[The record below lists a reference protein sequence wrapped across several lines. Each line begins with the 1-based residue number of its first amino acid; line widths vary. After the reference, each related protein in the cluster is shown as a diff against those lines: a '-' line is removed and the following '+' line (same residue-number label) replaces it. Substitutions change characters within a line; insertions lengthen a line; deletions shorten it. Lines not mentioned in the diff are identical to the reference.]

1 MSATT
6 TTENAKTSHITLP
19 VPAAKHALKLDGN
32 DPTYGDWRDDL
43 VRDGY
48 AVIKSA
54 VPRER
59 ADSYADAMY
68 SWLEGFNL
76 GFKRDDPTSIH
87 KDKLPWIDQKGMCLQ
102 YAVTHEDFAWA
113 IRSEPGVVEAFEKVY
128 DDKDLIVSFDAINFG
143 FPNRKDL
150 PENKPWPHQDQD
162 PLKPGFRCL
171 QGLVNMLPNGPDD
184 GGLIVCRGGHMLS
197 EEFHREFINEERIP
211 AWTPEWF
218 GFTDAGMKW
227 LEGKGCQWE
236 KVCAEPGDL
245 LVWDS
250 RTPHYNLSS
259 KTQQPRF
266 CVYTCFMPVSD
277 ASQDDLMRKRDAF
290 ERWVG
295 TTHWPNA
302 RHTGSNVGKRDG
314 EDDPH
319 NRFEPVNKPSLD
331 ERAFK
336 LTGIPYI
343 KA

>member
-1 MSATT
+1 M
-6 TTENAKTSHITLP
+6 P

-43 VRDGY
+43 VRDGK
-48 AVIKSA
+48 AVIKGA

-68 SWLEGFNL
+68 SWLE
-76 GFKRDDPTSIH
+76 D

-113 IRSEPGVVEAFEKVY
+113 IRSEPGVGEAFEKVY

-143 FPNRKDL
+143 FPNRTDL

-197 EEFHREFINEERIP
+197 EEYH
-211 AWTPEWF
+211 
-218 GFTDAGMKW
+218 
-227 LEGKGCQWE
+227 
-236 KVCAEPGDL
+236 
-245 LVWDS
+245 
-250 RTPHYNLSS
+250 H
-259 KTQQPRF
+259 
-266 CVYTCFMPVSD
+266 
-277 ASQDDLMRKRDAF
+277 ASQDDLVRKRDAF

-295 TTHWPNA
+295 TIHWPNA

-319 NRFEPVNKPSLD
+319 NRFEPVNKPSL
-331 ERAFK
+331 EQRAFK

>member
-1 MSATT
+1 
-6 TTENAKTSHITLP
+6 
-19 VPAAKHALKLDGN
+19 
-32 DPTYGDWRDDL
+32 
-43 VRDGY
+43 
-48 AVIKSA
+48 
-54 VPRER
+54 
-59 ADSYADAMY
+59 MY

-113 IRSEPGVVEAFEKVY
+113 IRSEPGVGEAFEKVY

-143 FPNRKDL
+143 FPNRTDL

-197 EEFHREFINEERIP
+197 EEYHHEFINEERIP

-227 LEGKGCQWE
+227 LEEKG
-236 KVCAEPGDL
+236 
-245 LVWDS
+245 
-250 RTPHYNLSS
+250 Y
-259 KTQQPRF
+259 
-266 CVYTCFMPVSD
+266 
-277 ASQDDLMRKRDAF
+277 ASQDDLVRKRDAF

-295 TTHWPNA
+295 TIHWPNA

-314 EDDPH
+314 ENDPH

-331 ERAFK
+331 QRAFK